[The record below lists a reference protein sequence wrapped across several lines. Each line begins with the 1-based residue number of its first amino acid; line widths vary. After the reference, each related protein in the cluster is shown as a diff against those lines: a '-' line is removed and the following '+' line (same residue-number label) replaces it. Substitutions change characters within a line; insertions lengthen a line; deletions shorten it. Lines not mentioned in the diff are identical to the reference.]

1 MTVRVGDQAPDF
13 VVEGTDGSPEGRR
26 SYSLAE
32 YRGTP
37 VVLVFYPA
45 DDSAVCTRQL
55 VTYTK
60 EFPAFES
67 VDAVVLALSP
77 QSIDR
82 HEAFASG
89 QGGFAFP
96 LLADTDKAVGVA
108 YGVVGPLGFYK
119 RSAFVVDAA
128 GTIRYAHRSMTGLS
142 FRPTD
147 ELVAA
152 VREASGG

>member
-13 VVEGTDGSPEGRR
+13 VVAGTDGTTEGRR
-26 SYSLAE
+26 RYTLSE
-32 YRGTP
+32 FRGAP

-60 EFPAFES
+60 DFPAFES

-77 QSIDR
+77 QSVER
-82 HEAFASG
+82 HEAFAAD

-96 LLADTDKAVGVA
+96 LLADVDKAVGAA

-128 GTIRYAHRSMTGLS
+128 GKIRYAHRSMTGLS

-152 VREASGG
+152 VREASGD

>member
-1 MTVRVGDQAPDF
+1 MTVRAGDAAPDF
-13 VVEGTDGSPEGRR
+13 TLPGTDGTTGGRR
-26 SYSLAE
+26 TYRLSE
-32 YRGTP
+32 FRGTP

-60 EFPAFES
+60 DFPSFES

-77 QSIDR
+77 QGVDR
-82 HEAFASG
+82 HEAFAEA

-96 LLADTDKAVGVA
+96 LLADVDKAVGLQ

-119 RSAFVVDAA
+119 RSAFVVDAT
-128 GTIRYAHRSMTGLS
+128 GTIRYAHRSMTGLT
-142 FRPTD
+142 FRPTE